1 MAIEALYGTEHLWHS
16 HGVDGEYSERPE
28 HEVRFKCI
36 CSSHGSNIFFVKPK
50 ETKLNASIL
59 FLGVFF
65 KGPFWDPKVFFI
77 SWLHYR
83 PKTPVIFVV
92 FEEEFS
98 RPKDAEKKLLLGFIG
113 FLLHQNSCR
122 IQNVCWIWIWQCHFI
137 LAFFLLEVS
146 QCGVISPKCSLLSSN
161 HPNLGRL
168 PMCAPF

>member
-1 MAIEALYGTEHLWHS
+1 M
-16 HGVDGEYSERPE
+16 DGEYSERPE

-36 CSSHGSNIFFVKPK
+36 CSSHGSNIFLVKPK

-59 FLGVFF
+59 FWGVFF

-98 RPKDAEKKLLLGFIG
+98 RPKDAEKNFCLGSLDFYFIKIHVEYKMSVG
-113 FLLHQNSCR
+113 YEFD
-122 IQNVCWIWIWQCHFI
+122 NVTSYW
-137 LAFFLLEVS
+137 LFF
-146 QCGVISPKCSLLSSN
+146 
-161 HPNLGRL
+161 
-168 PMCAPF
+168 F